1 VRALLGSATPAA
13 LRVAAAPEAGDP
25 ELAAAQQARLF
36 ALGTRTMA
44 LPLGRGALTLGAPPP
59 GCAARP
65 GPGSA
70 VAAACWSCGCRRPCR
85 FCKPWSRASEP
96 V

>member
-1 VRALLGSATPAA
+1 MAGAPESALRRARLDPTPRQVRALLGSATPAA

-59 GCAARP
+59 GRAARP
-65 GPGSA
+65 GPG
-70 VAAACWSCGCRRPCR
+70 
-85 FCKPWSRASEP
+85 E
-96 V
+96 